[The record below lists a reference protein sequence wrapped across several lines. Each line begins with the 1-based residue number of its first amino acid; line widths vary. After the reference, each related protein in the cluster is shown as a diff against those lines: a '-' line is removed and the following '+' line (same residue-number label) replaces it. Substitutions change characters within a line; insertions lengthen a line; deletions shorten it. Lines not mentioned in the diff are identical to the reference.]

1 MQITDL
7 HLGENRDNDVS
18 TIMMIK
24 MIQEKEDVDFIA
36 VTGDL
41 VSG

>member
-7 HLGENRDNDVS
+7 HLGEKHVNDVS
-18 TIMMIK
+18 TDLMIK
-24 MIQEKEDVDFIA
+24 MIVEKEDVDFIA